1 MFESKKATE
10 ALDRANA
17 ALSVAHLAML
27 NAIRE
32 VDRCDAWIDE
42 GARDLTHW
50 LSMRYDITT
59 WKARRWIGAANAMPG
74 LPLLARA
81 LASGR
86 LGIDKVVE
94 LARFVTPAD
103 EGRWLSWAEGVS
115 ARTIRRR
122 GDVVSRELHG
132 DASQAMSDRRLVW
145 WYTDEG
151 RFAFEGE
158 MPGAQ
163 GAVVADTLDR
173 LAEAVP
179 IMPGEEAMNHRDAR
193 RADALWALC
202 SGHRA
207 SEHEPG
213 RSCIV
218 VHARLDELRN
228 GGGGEVH
235 CGPAVSAPTLERLA
249 CDARLELVIE
259 DEAGDPIRVA
269 RGRRIP
275 PPWLVRQIRH
285 RDRGCRFPGCG
296 SEAFTQV
303 HHVRWWS
310 RGGRTE
316 AKNLIL
322 LCGFHHRLLHEAGW
336 SIRLD
341 PRGVPR
347 WLRPDGTPHRSRAP
361 AALPA

>member
-1 MFESKKATE
+1 MDRRGERHAGPAAPCTSAGLGSPRDRQGGGTRQVRHAGRRGPLAVVGRGGLCSDHPSARGRGES
-10 ALDRANA
+10 
-17 ALSVAHLAML
+17 
-27 NAIRE
+27 
-32 VDRCDAWIDE
+32 
-42 GARDLTHW
+42 
-50 LSMRYDITT
+50 
-59 WKARRWIGAANAMPG
+59 GAA
-74 LPLLARA
+74 R
-81 LASGR
+81 GR
-86 LGIDKVVE
+86 
-94 LARFVTPAD
+94 
-103 EGRWLSWAEGVS
+103 VS
-115 ARTIRRR
+115 
-122 GDVVSRELHG
+122 GDVRP
-132 DASQAMSDRRLVW
+132 RLVW